1 MVQINLNKKAQYAM
15 GIFTS
20 LSDPPH
26 PQVNDFCITQH
37 TNQRDKMCDN
47 ILTIAWLE
55 HVMFKL
61 W

>member
-47 ILTIAWLE
+47 ILTIA
-55 HVMFKL
+55 
-61 W
+61 